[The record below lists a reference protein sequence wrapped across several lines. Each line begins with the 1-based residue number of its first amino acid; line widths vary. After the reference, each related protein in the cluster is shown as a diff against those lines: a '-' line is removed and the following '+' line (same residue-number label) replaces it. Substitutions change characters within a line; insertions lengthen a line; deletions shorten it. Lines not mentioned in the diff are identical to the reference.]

1 MDILGELNERQK
13 EAVQTPAGPLLILAG
28 PGSGKTRV
36 IAHRIAWLL
45 SQGTA
50 ASRILA
56 VTFTNKAAEEMRGR
70 VHRLIENWKLSRVAG
85 FREAEKIENCFI
97 GTFHAFGAEILR
109 RDGFKI
115 GLPRRFLIYDEDDRS
130 SLVKELCRAENIPA
144 EFSPAAFLAAI
155 SRLKNEMQ
163 SPASA
168 RRREAAGE
176 SLSGFFG
183 ELVSRLLPRYEAML
197 LERGAVDFDD
207 LLTKP
212 LLLFT
217 QHPETLEAWSERF
230 DHILVDEY
238 QDTNPSQYALIKL
251 LTKEN
256 KNLTV
261 VGDDW
266 QAIYAWRQADFRN
279 MLKFEHDFPEA
290 KIVFLEENYR
300 STRTILAAAQAVIK
314 ENRFRTEKTLF
325 TRNGAGEPLE
335 VFLLEDEREEAAAVA
350 EVTRRFLQ
358 DGWRRGDMAV
368 LFRTN
373 AQSRALEEAMLT
385 SNIPYRMVG
394 GLKFYQRKEIKD
406 LLAYLRL
413 ALNPKDAA
421 SFLRVVNVPPRGIGK
436 AALAK
441 NGPALEKFQNLLE
454 EFRTR
459 AENLPLAKLLQ
470 TIILKTRYEA
480 YLRDKT
486 ERGEER
492 WENVQELLGVVEKFD
507 ELPAPEGSERFLQEV
522 ALLAEADEVETEK
535 DVVNLMTLHASK
547 GLEFPIVFITGAE
560 EGLLPHARS
569 LARDRELEEERRL
582 CYVGMTRAKERLVFF
597 LARRRSLFGETKRN
611 PVSRFLQAI
620 PQEYI
625 RVGNRAALPEIQ
637 LL

>member
-1 MDILGELNERQK
+1 M
-13 EAVQTPAGPLLILAG
+13 LLA
-28 PGSGKTRV
+28 P
-36 IAHRIAWLL
+36 
-45 SQGTA
+45 
-50 ASRILA
+50 
-56 VTFTNKAAEEMRGR
+56 
-70 VHRLIENWKLSRVAG
+70 
-85 FREAEKIENCFI
+85 
-97 GTFHAFGAEILR
+97 
-109 RDGFKI
+109 
-115 GLPRRFLIYDEDDRS
+115 RS
-130 SLVKELCRAENIPA
+130 SAATVSRSASQNIPA

-155 SRLKNEMQ
+155 SRLKNEMR
-163 SPASA
+163 SPASVHA
-168 RRREAAGE
+168 REEAGE

-183 ELVSRLLPRYEAML
+183 ELVFSLWPRYEAML

-279 MLKFEHDFPEA
+279 MLKFEHDFPKA

-436 AALAK
+436 VALAK

-470 TIILKTRYEA
+470 TIISKTRYEA